1 MKTPKK
7 AVTIMTALMM
17 GCLIGV
23 ASAKLP
29 APPPA
34 DPAVAEAA
42 KKKAAEAAKK
52 DADLLA
58 KAQDQGGGPVQEAEG
73 QYRGST
79 EKITSDWQT
88 LLNEPGDPGLFSWKR
103 IKKISIKTIGYD
115 IFPTLASRSCQVF
128 SPVISRQR

>member
-7 AVTIMTALMM
+7 AVTTMTALMM

-29 APPPA
+29 APPPV

-52 DADLLA
+52 EADLLA
-58 KAQDQGGGPVQEAEG
+58 KAQDRVADRYKKQKGGAA
-73 QYRGST
+73 T
-79 EKITSDWQT
+79 A
-88 LLNEPGDPGLFSWKR
+88 
-103 IKKISIKTIGYD
+103 KK
-115 IFPTLASRSCQVF
+115 
-128 SPVISRQR
+128 

>member
-58 KAQDQGGGPVQEAEG
+58 KAQDRVADRYKKQK
-73 QYRGST
+73 GST
-79 EKITSDWQT
+79 GAAQ
-88 LLNEPGDPGLFSWKR
+88 
-103 IKKISIKTIGYD
+103 KK
-115 IFPTLASRSCQVF
+115 
-128 SPVISRQR
+128 